1 MGERDS
7 GDPFWQLIDLDPDVI
22 DADPAEYIRLG
33 PQQLPGNCIVP
44 AKTISRSI

>member
-1 MGERDS
+1 MGDTGS

-22 DADPAEYIRLG
+22 DADPTEYGTVG

-44 AKTISRSI
+44 AGTIPR